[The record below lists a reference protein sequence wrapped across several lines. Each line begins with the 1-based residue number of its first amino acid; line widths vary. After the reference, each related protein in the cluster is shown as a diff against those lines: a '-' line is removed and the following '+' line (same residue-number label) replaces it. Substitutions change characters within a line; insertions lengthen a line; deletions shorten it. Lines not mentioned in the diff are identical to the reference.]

1 MARRLH
7 LILLASLLGAF
18 SAETALA
25 APQLSLPKKRRS
37 APAAK
42 KEAPEREV
50 GAGIP
55 GEVKKLAGDGSA
67 SGSVAGGKVD
77 TKSKVEPILGANG
90 KPVGTATTTRINS
103 PGTGTAGIGVESDD
117 QREARR
123 DGALLI
129 PRRRVDSG
137 AAVAPAVAPAG
148 APAGAPDGAPDGAP
162 AQALRPDPLDDP
174 LASLPSDRRAA
185 RVLYEQLL
193 KQRRVSDPTVSDISD
208 RLSRLGTDGLDVAR
222 FALRHEE
229 APVAF
234 AGARALLIAGDGG
247 DADLVV
253 RLLRGNAPSKA
264 APSILSELMERD
276 PVRGSN
282 ALLAELC
289 AHKGGQIRR
298 AARKALR
305 SRVTVDELPL
315 LSAAISSK
323 SADARRGAL
332 ELVARVDDPA
342 AVDIL
347 LDAITDGS
355 TSVAKVA
362 IEAITRS
369 EDPRIDLELQRRT
382 FATGSLGRNESLLL
396 LTICEREDRA
406 TEPILR
412 NQAVESLLR
421 ALGSP
426 LPLVSNVAAVALAG
440 IGFRSVDAG
449 ATPWLDTTVPSTLV
463 GVASG
468 ARFFDGFDLVREPSL
483 RRLRQ
488 ITGVTH
494 GDDGPKWASWWV
506 GAKPTFSATRAVM
519 PVGPGDFGRI
529 VVMTHDPS
537 QGRPLVLA
545 GPELASDPDWK
556 VPEGATVRYMLPSD
570 AMELVDLMTAEGVFS
585 FERLPGPRGSIG
597 LDGRSL
603 EVRLNGRR
611 KSFRFS
617 AGLNQPWFSR
627 ILTRVF
633 GLERRL
639 RWQGYLVA
647 SAHGK
652 TRDVFLQEAL
662 WWSAHPE
669 EGERAQRVED
679 LAYQYLAAAKPKDR
693 QEAVLDLI
701 ELDDA
706 FQTASMDDMSK
717 LQALMED
724 GPVFDEGVRLM
735 SDLCLR
741 AADIG
746 STGPD
751 RPAITDAQRSAAQS
765 IIATLHAGFGS
776 LALPKIEEI
785 LQRLER
791 SDVIAAAKDS
801 RSLLR
806 MAAAGVLGATPPPN
820 DEVARASEVELL
832 FGLALDSDEDVQVA
846 AIRSLGVLRPERA
859 DKMVLQR
866 AQDGPPRVRSAAL
879 EAVGYFGGS
888 DAVEVLVR
896 GLTDLDERFHLPAAR
911 GLARLGSP
919 ETSPLLVSLL
929 RSSMTP
935 AIRAEAKAGLLQ
947 LGRVAYPDLGSAMRS
962 QDRGLR
968 RSAALI
974 LSEQLEP
981 RTVPVLARL
990 SLEDPADAEVLEELA
1005 VLTCVDYRGDDLPSD
1020 GYYRFWDE
1028 TDRRDA
1034 FSWFEAA
1041 LGRRGLSTPGRE
1053 DFKSP
1058 GTTESREYLLSL
1070 LVQLDDDD
1078 VLRERARRELQRL
1091 LGVRIGRIPK
1101 GERAQGEWLQSVMK
1115 IIRGENPE
1123 PSAGGALSPELWDG
1137 VDPGVRR

>member
-25 APQLSLPKKRRS
+25 APQLTLPKKRRS

-42 KEAPEREV
+42 PAPEKGPVKEP
-50 GAGIP
+50 AGNP
-55 GEVKKLAGDGSA
+55 AGTGGGNAKKSAGDGSA
-67 SGSVAGGKVD
+67 AGSVAGGNVA
-77 TKSKVEPILGANG
+77 TKSKVEPVLGVNG
-90 KPVGTATTTRINS
+90 KPVGTATTTKINS
-103 PGTGTAGIGVESDD
+103 PGTGTAGIGVERED
-117 QREARR
+117 QRKARR
-123 DGALLI
+123 EGALLI
-129 PRRRVDSG
+129 PRRG
-137 AAVAPAVAPAG
+137 AASRGDQPGAG
-148 APAGAPDGAPDGAP
+148 AGKEP
-162 AQALRPDPLDDP
+162 AQPPLAPLGPDPFDDP
-174 LASLPSDRRAA
+174 LASLPSDRGAA

-208 RLSRLGTDGLDVAR
+208 RLSRLGPDGLDVAR
-222 FALRHEE
+222 FALRQKE

-264 APSILSELMERD
+264 AASILSELMERD

-289 AHKGGQIRR
+289 SHKGGQIRR

-315 LSAAISSK
+315 LAQALSSK

-347 LDAITDGS
+347 LDGITDGS

-369 EDPRIDLELQRRT
+369 DDPRIDLELQRRT
-382 FATGSLGRNESLLL
+382 FAAGSLGRNESLLL

-406 TEPILR
+406 TTPILR
-412 NQAVESLLR
+412 EQALEPLLR
-421 ALGSP
+421 ALDSSQ
-426 LPLVSNVAAVALAG
+426 PLVSNVAAVALAG
-440 IGFRSVDAG
+440 IGFRSVGAG
-449 ATPWLDTTVPSTLV
+449 DTSWLDTTVPSTLV

-494 GDDGPKWASWWV
+494 GDDGAKWARWWV
-506 GAKPTFSATRAVM
+506 RVKPTFSATRAVM
-519 PVGPGDFGRI
+519 PVAPGDHGRI

-545 GPELASDPDWK
+545 GPDLASDPEWSA
-556 VPEGATVRYMLPSD
+556 PEGVTIRFMLPSD
-570 AMELVDLMTAEGVFS
+570 ALELVDLLAAEGVFG

-603 EVRLNGRR
+603 EVQLNGRR

-639 RWQGYLVA
+639 GWQSYLVA
-647 SAHGK
+647 DAHGS
-652 TRDVFLQEAL
+652 TRDLFLQEAP
-662 WWSAHPE
+662 WWTAHPDE
-669 EGERAQRVED
+669 AERAQRVEA
-679 LAYQYLAAAKPKDR
+679 LAYQYLAAAQPKDR
-693 QEAVLDLI
+693 QDAVLDLL

-706 FQTASMDDMSK
+706 FQTASMDDMGR

-741 AADIG
+741 AAGIG
-746 STGPD
+746 PVGTE
-751 RPAITDAQRSAAQS
+751 RPSITDAQRSAAQS
-765 IIATLHAGFGS
+765 IIATLHSGFGS
-776 LALPKIEEI
+776 LALSKIEEI
-785 LQRLER
+785 LVRLER
-791 SDVIAAAKDS
+791 TDVINAATDS
-801 RSLLR
+801 RGLLR
-806 MAAAGVLGATPPPN
+806 MAAAGVMAATPPPK
-820 DEVARASEVELL
+820 DGAARANEVEIL
-832 FGLALDSDEDVQVA
+832 FGLALDPDEDVQVA
-846 AIRSLGVLRPERA
+846 AVRALGVLRPERA
-859 DKMVLQR
+859 DRMILQR
-866 AQDGPPRVRSAAL
+866 AQEGSPRVRAAAL
-879 EAVGYFGGS
+879 EVVGHFGGS
-888 DAVEVLVR
+888 NAVEVLVR

-935 AIRAEAKAGLLQ
+935 AIRAEAKAGLLL
-947 LGRVAYPDLGSAMRS
+947 LGRVAHADLGSAMRS

-974 LSEQLEP
+974 LSEQLVP

-990 SLEDPADAEVLEELA
+990 ALEDPADADVLEELA
-1005 VLTCVDYRGDDLPSD
+1005 VLTCVDYRGSDLPSD

-1028 TDRRDA
+1028 ADRRDSFA
-1034 FSWFEAA
+1034 WFEAA
-1041 LGRRGLSTPGRE
+1041 LGRRGLSTPRRE
-1053 DFKSP
+1053 DFMSP

-1070 LVQLDDDD
+1070 LVQLKDDD

-1091 LGVRIGRIPK
+1091 LGVSIGRIPK
-1101 GERAQGEWLQSVMK
+1101 GSQAQNEWLQGLVN

-1123 PSAGGALSPELWDG
+1123 PGSGGALPPEIWDG
-1137 VDPGVRR
+1137 LDPGVDR